1 VNLDAYISGLIKQG
15 KSDDQIL
22 DVFERMGKPVDPADV
37 QRHRQTSDSTKKV
50 TTKELDKVTA
60 ISSSYD
66 IPVIKPDD
74 IESHVGVCQT
84 NIAQALT
91 TLTVMLNQDIE
102 RAAKGEGELP
112 RELTR
117 AVGDV
122 FRVADKLLGLSQMI
136 SKDVAYKTIERDGG
150 IAFRGAALEMVEFK
164 KLFDEYQKGNL
175 EIVARTV
182 DVKQLED

>member
-1 VNLDAYISGLIKQG
+1 VNLDVYISGLIKQG

-50 TTKELDKVTA
+50 NRKELDTMA
-60 ISSSYD
+60 TISSSYD
-66 IPVIKPDD
+66 IPIIEPDD
-74 IESHVGVCQT
+74 LESHIGVCQT
-84 NIAQALT
+84 NISQALT
-91 TLTVMLNQDIE
+91 TLTVMLNQDIT
-102 RAAKGEGELP
+102 RAAKGERELP
-112 RELTR
+112 LALTK
-117 AVGDV
+117 AVADV
-122 FRVADKLLGLSQMI
+122 YKVADKMLGLSQMI
-136 SKDVAYKTIERDGG
+136 SKDVAYKTVERDGG

-175 EIVARTV
+175 ELVHKTI